1 MTVPPHVSDPSR
13 WSERRAAERLE
24 ILGDLRGEVMVY
36 QPMAVREISHGGA
49 LIETSFPLHLES
61 LHDIRLELG
70 DNSVVVKGRVV
81 HCSIADMDREFVTYR
96 AGLEFIEP
104 SEGVRE
110 VVSRFVDAL
119 KSVRRTT

>member
-1 MTVPPHVSDPSR
+1 MTVPTHVSGPSR
-13 WSERRAAERLE
+13 GPDRRAAERLE

-36 QPMAVREISHGGA
+36 QPMAVREISQGGA
-49 LIETSFPLHLES
+49 LIETSFPLHLDS

-104 SEGVRE
+104 SDGVRD
-110 VVSRFVDAL
+110 VVATFIGAL
-119 KSVRRTT
+119 KRVRGTT